1 MTLLIC
7 RTCPRYDP
15 RATGEFGRCLTTA
28 LVQITEDEPDSSVA
42 VRNVQCLGGCPDDG
56 VVAVDGPGK
65 TRVRFTGLDETDA
78 KAVHAA
84 AVAHDAC
91 VTGAPEDWEI
101 PAELADRVS
110 SVTANGPPARRPAP
124 PSALGRTRLS
134 ADRRAGGS
142 STPTGAE
149 GAGEVAR
156 HAARVE
162 GARVPTSL
170 TDGEIRL
177 GAPIQLV

>member
-15 RATGEFGRCLTTA
+15 RATGEFGRRLTTA

-91 VTGAPEDWEI
+91 ATGAPEDWEI
-101 PAELADRVS
+101 PAGAHRRDQLVPPQAAPAPR
-110 SVTANGPPARRPAP
+110 TAPPPPPAPTRR
-124 PSALGRTRLS
+124 SH
-134 ADRRAGGS
+134 DR
-142 STPTGAE
+142 
-149 GAGEVAR
+149 
-156 HAARVE
+156 
-162 GARVPTSL
+162 
-170 TDGEIRL
+170 
-177 GAPIQLV
+177 